1 MFIGTHDNKVDKKG
15 RVSVPAAFRQALDG
29 SGPNAIVAFPSFK
42 DQTIEVWT
50 VQRMQRLQD
59 GLDQLDQFSDEQGDL
74 AAPVVLG
81 GKLFV
86 TTYLPEASGGTCE
99 AQEGG
104 GRLYAVDVLNAKAV
118 INFDGIGDDSNLS
131 AGDRTYTLGGGIPS
145 GAVPI
150 FQEEGITL
158 LIGTSAGGESVDPEL
173 GLPRVRTY
181 WDQEQ

>member
-1 MFIGTHDNKVDKKG
+1 M
-15 RVSVPAAFRQALDG
+15 
-29 SGPNAIVAFPSFK
+29 
-42 DQTIEVWT
+42 
-50 VQRMQRLQD
+50 
-59 GLDQLDQFSDEQGDL
+59 

-81 GKLFV
+81 GKLFF
-86 TTYLPEASGGTCE
+86 TTYLPEAVSGSCE

-118 INFDGIGDDSNLS
+118 INFDGIGNDSNLS
-131 AGDRTYTLGGGIPS
+131 ASDRTYTLGGGIPS

-181 WDQEQ
+181 WGQED